1 MKQGPSDLRSRVAA
15 RWCTGA
21 ALWIFLCG
29 HAAVA
34 QGLRDPTQSPVPP
47 LQPASGTQRKA
58 SAPSARVLKTLALVN
73 APLALVER
81 QGHLYVVLD
90 GRLYA
95 QGQRFGTVRIERVR
109 ETEVWFRDG
118 VALYK
123 MSRFPK
129 VQRRPAVPVVP
140 VVSVVSELSTPACAP
155 RTPVPAVAGP
165 PSPLPSR

>member
-1 MKQGPSDLRSRVAA
+1 MKQGPSDLRSGVAA

-21 ALWIFLCG
+21 ALWIFLCAQ
-29 HAAVA
+29 AAVA
-34 QGLRDPTQSPVPP
+34 QGLRDPTQPPVSP
-47 LQPASGTQRKA
+47 LQPASGTQRNV

-123 MSRFPK
+123 MSRFPN
-129 VQRRPAVPVVP
+129 VQRRPVVPVVP

-155 RTPVPAVAGP
+155 CSPVPAVAGP